1 MSIPN
6 RRVLS
11 QALLTVARKRKDV
24 IAIVSDSAGSATLT
38 EFAKELPEQFVEM
51 GIAEQNLVG
60 VAAGLAK
67 TGMNPFVCSPACFL
81 TARSIEQIKVDVAY
95 SEAPVRLIGISGGVS
110 YGALGSTHHSLQD
123 LAVMRA
129 LPGITIVLPSDNVS
143 TQRLFEQIVDYPG
156 PVYMRL
162 GRGPVE
168 GFHQDDYCPM
178 IGKGDIL
185 RVGRDV
191 TIVVTGEPTI
201 NVMEAVPLLQEEGI
215 DPEVV
220 ELHTIK
226 PLDTKVI
233 LDSARKTRCVVTV
246 EEHSSHGGLGGAV
259 AELLGQEY
267 PVRMKIIGIPD
278 EPVVTGNQGEV
289 FAHYGLD
296 EMGLVKSI
304 QSFLSKN
311 KSG

>member
-1 MSIPN
+1 MGIPN

-11 QALLTVARKRKDV
+11 QALLNAARNRKDV
-24 IAIVSDSAGSATLT
+24 IAMASDSAGSATLT
-38 EFAKELPEQFVEM
+38 EFAQELPEQFIEL

-67 TGMNPFVCSPACFL
+67 TGLNPFVCSPACFL
-81 TARSIEQIKVDVAY
+81 AARSIEQVKVDVAY

-129 LPGITIVLPSDNVS
+129 IPGITIVVPSDNVS
-143 TQRLFEQIVDYPG
+143 TQRLFAQIMDYPG

-168 GFHQDDYCPM
+168 GFHSEDYQPT
-178 IGKGDIL
+178 IGKGDL
-185 RVGRDV
+185 LSVGKDL
-191 TIVVTGEPTI
+191 TIIVTGEPTV
-201 NVMEAVPLLQEEGI
+201 NVTKVVPLLQAEGV
-215 DPEVV
+215 DPEVI

-226 PLDTKVI
+226 PIDTELI
-233 LDSARKTRCVVTV
+233 LDSAKKTGCVVTV
-246 EEHSSHGGLGGAV
+246 EEHSIYGGLGSAV
-259 AELLGQEY
+259 AELLVQNH
-267 PVRMKIIGIPD
+267 PVPMKILGIPD
-278 EPVVTGNQGEV
+278 EPVVTGSQAEV

-296 EMGLVKSI
+296 PVGMAKSI
-304 QSFLSKN
+304 RAFLENRSR
-311 KSG
+311 